1 MPTIWPHDD
10 TASKV
15 VFFGDPRKAGFESNW
30 LVNIVPPY
38 QMYYD
43 GHALKTIRVNKK
55 IASVLLLVF
64 GEILDKCG
72 HDQKKVDA
80 IGASVFGGCYNFR
93 PIRGASSL
101 SNHAFG
107 AAIDINSNNL
117 PLGSKTAKMNP
128 IIYNAFKNQGALMGQ
143 DYIGRKDP
151 MHAEFVSR

>member
-1 MPTIWPHDD
+1 MPKWPHDD
-10 TASKV
+10 TVSKV
-15 VFFGDPRKAGFESNW
+15 AFFGDPRKAGFESSW

-43 GHALKTIRVNKK
+43 GHALKTIQVNKK

-117 PLGSKTAKMNP
+117 PLGSTKRP
-128 IIYNAFKNQGALMGQ
+128 DIITYKAFLNQGALSGA
-143 DYIGRKDP
+143 DYKNRKDS
-151 MHAEFVSR
+151 MHFEFVSR